1 MAGIPGSGG
10 KKGRSGRKSKA
21 VEMGLLPLLD
31 AAFPQKDREQVL
43 RNLAKIAMSG
53 DDAKAAVSAASLLL
67 GYTFGKPTEKHEHG
81 GKDGGPIVLKVVY
94 AQPRINHNPS

>member
-31 AAFPQKDREQVL
+31 AAFPQKDRERVL
-43 RNLAKIAMSG
+43 SNLAKIAMS
-53 DDAKAAVSAASLLL
+53 DEDPKAAVSAASLLL

-81 GKDGGPIVLKVVY
+81 GKDGGPITVRVVY
-94 AQPRINHNPS
+94 DQPK

>member
-21 VEMGLLPLLD
+21 VEMGLVPLLD
-31 AAFPQKDREQVL
+31 AAFPQKDREAVL
-43 RNLAKIAMSG
+43 ANLASIAKSSS
-53 DDAKAAVSAASLLL
+53 DPKAAVSAASLLL

-81 GKDGGPIVLKVVY
+81 GKDGGPIVLRVEY
-94 AQPRINHNPS
+94 AKPRANHNPS